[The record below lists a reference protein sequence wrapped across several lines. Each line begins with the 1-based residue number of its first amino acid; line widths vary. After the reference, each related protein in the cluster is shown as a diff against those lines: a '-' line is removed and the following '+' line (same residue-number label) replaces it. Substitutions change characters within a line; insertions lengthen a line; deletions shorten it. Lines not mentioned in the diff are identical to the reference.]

1 MIFSLSLNILA
12 AAAIRGEM
20 LFGLLAGH
28 ASGSDVTQ
36 LADIGHTDSA
46 SGTLIDADS
55 ALSALATTVLE
66 KSQSGRVH
74 DEFKAVLSKILPEF
88 DSCFFDFDTGLN
100 DHLPMPLVQGS
111 LERQTDEVQACR
123 SQTNA
128 AEGSIASAHDFGAV
142 SLLVVCGAICFL
154 LHAHACLGAVSEG
167 MHTRSRRRLCFLLL
181 LSRIQAVASVSAFDC
196 TNHPNPMQIVK
207 KTGDYS
213 LIELDI
219 STGVYSDVHTV
230 QLDTAVDAGGANPSF
245 ANAFFINP
253 IDDIAYGKFTDGN
266 NQDFFC
272 RFAANQIAEPMEC
285 LCALSIVGKGGTR
298 SGGELNSA

>member
-213 LIELDI
+213 LI
-219 STGVYSDVHTV
+219 
-230 QLDTAVDAGGANPSF
+230 
-245 ANAFFINP
+245 
-253 IDDIAYGKFTDGN
+253 
-266 NQDFFC
+266 
-272 RFAANQIAEPMEC
+272 
-285 LCALSIVGKGGTR
+285 
-298 SGGELNSA
+298 